1 MNAQPTGI
9 ELTTKYFVLSFLIV
23 IFPLTINIDG
33 QDTKGK
39 WGTNFYPVPAGTHT
53 ITVSWKAYWFLP
65 VQKATTSVTISE
77 GQVVRLQ
84 YYAPW
89 FFLLPGKLTAA
100 RLSRCHAT
108 SVGGGRSK
116 RRLPSGR
123 VTMKP
128 SDGSR
133 TMLMIRL
140 CTCL

>member
-1 MNAQPTGI
+1 MNAQPSGI
-9 ELTTKYFVLSFLIV
+9 ELTTKYFFLSFLIV

-33 QDTKGK
+33 QDTKGA

-65 VQKATTSVTISE
+65 VQKGTMSVTIAE

-100 RLSRCHAT
+100 PAAA
-108 SVGGGRSK
+108 
-116 RRLPSGR
+116 
-123 VTMKP
+123 
-128 SDGSR
+128 
-133 TMLMIRL
+133 
-140 CTCL
+140 